1 MAGEKKIEEV
11 NINSIDELFA
21 SQTPANELEPWNKVE
36 RSTKLRKL
44 FQYAEKHGLETSM
57 NPKEIQSLKTFFTSS
72 LNKGRLL
79 KIKEVNYNIEKGII
93 ISVPGLQYNNNT
105 KNFTIRNI
113 EPKHVSTVKIKQKKP
128 LAKIKVESSEVEA

>member
-44 FQYAEKHGLETSM
+44 FQYAEKYGFETSM

-113 EPKHVSTVKIKQKKP
+113 EAKHVSTVKIKQKKP
-128 LAKIKVESSEVEA
+128 PTKIKVEPSDVEA